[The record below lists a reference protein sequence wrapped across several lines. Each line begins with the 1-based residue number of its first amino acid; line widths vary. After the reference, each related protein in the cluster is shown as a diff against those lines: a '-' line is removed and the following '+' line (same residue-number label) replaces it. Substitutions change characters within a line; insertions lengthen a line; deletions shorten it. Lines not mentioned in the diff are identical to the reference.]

1 MKDRSILPQLLSE
14 PCLAENHPKAD
25 HAVILKQIESGELAP
40 IDFNG
45 RVFVYGHNR
54 NHLTFYEQDLPAL
67 ASSFKNR
74 PFLRDHD
81 AMNLSSRDGII
92 IDSTFNSLSIT
103 QKIQVTTRQGM
114 TDYVEGRIDRFS
126 ISWEYED
133 IHCSIC
139 RSSWFACSHV
149 GGRTYKASPNSQ
161 EIPCEL
167 IFTKPIGKETSAVNT
182 PAVDGTSIL
191 SMLTDLRDLLR
202 ADQPPAY
209 HTSIAPH
216 LPSRKSAGTM

>member
-14 PCLAENHPKAD
+14 PCLAENHPKTD
-25 HAVILKQIESGELAP
+25 RAVMLKQIESGELASIEFDP
-40 IDFNG
+40 

-92 IDSTFNSLSIT
+92 LSSALDGASTM
-103 QKIQVTTRQGM
+103 QKNQLTTRQGM
-114 TDYVEGRIDRFS
+114 TDYIESRIDRFS

-149 GGRTYKASPNSQ
+149 RGRKYKAGPNSQ

-167 IFTKPIGKETSAVNT
+167 IFT
-182 PAVDGTSIL
+182 
-191 SMLTDLRDLLR
+191 
-202 ADQPPAY
+202 
-209 HTSIAPH
+209 
-216 LPSRKSAGTM
+216 